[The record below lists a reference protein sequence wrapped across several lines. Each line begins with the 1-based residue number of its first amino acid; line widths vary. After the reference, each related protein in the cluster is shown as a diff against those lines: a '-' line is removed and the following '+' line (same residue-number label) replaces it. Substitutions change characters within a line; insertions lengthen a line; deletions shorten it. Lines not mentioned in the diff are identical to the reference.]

1 MERRGKRLKRWVC
14 RDIGAVRS
22 ASTGIA
28 MSVTRGVRFHVDHW
42 DPLALDGAD
51 DAANMRLLCPACNME
66 KRALPWHV
74 FLQKRRGL
82 LCL

>member
-1 MERRGKRLKRWVC
+1 M
-14 RDIGAVRS
+14 
-22 ASTGIA
+22 
-28 MSVTRGVRFHVDHW
+28 
-42 DPLALDGAD
+42 ALDGAD